1 MGRTPK
7 MNDEMIGR
15 PRALP
20 ADKGLIAEQ
29 LERTRERTLG
39 LFDLAQE
46 KHLHQSPG
54 FGYRPIIW
62 HLAHIGAFE
71 EHWILQRA
79 KGDAPLDRGYM
90 RLFDP
95 IKTPREESRDLP
107 SRREMEDYLGRVRER
122 TLSFLE
128 RASFTTETPL
138 LRDAYVFHLVLE
150 HERQH
155 QETLLYLFQLLPL
168 EKKNA
173 LPPVDERRDAED
185 SAVLT
190 AESVSSDAR
199 EHWIRVPEGE
209 CVIGA
214 VWSVFAYDNEFPSH
228 TVHLPAFE
236 IARTP
241 VTNAEYLCFVE
252 EGGYQRREFWSAQ
265 GWAWR
270 EREGWTAPLYWQ
282 RDEDGWTLRTIFQQ
296 RPLPLAHPVWGIS
309 WYEAEAY
316 ARFIGKRLP
325 TEAEW
330 ERAASWDGARKRL
343 YAWGD
348 EPPSAKRCN
357 FGAERWNT
365 TPVNAFIHGRS
376 ACGCLDMTGNV
387 WEWTASVF
395 GPYDGFRPFPYPEY
409 SAEWFD
415 GDHRVLK
422 GGSWATSAS
431 VLRTSFRNFFR
442 RHFRIAFAGVRCAA
456 EAN

>member
-1 MGRTPK
+1 
-7 MNDEMIGR
+7 MNDKTAGR

-20 ADKGLIAEQ
+20 ADKVLIANEMEQ
-29 LERTRERTLG
+29 TRQCTLG
-39 LFDLAQE
+39 LFDLARE
-46 KHLHQSPG
+46 EHLHRSPG

-79 KGDAPLDRGYM
+79 KGDAPLDQSYM

-107 SRREMEDYLGRVRER
+107 SRREMEEYLGRVRER

-128 RASFTTETPL
+128 RASFVVDEPL

-155 QETLLYLFQLLPL
+155 QETLLYLFHLLPPE
-168 EKKNA
+168 EKKAPQLINETHDA
-173 LPPVDERRDAED
+173 GTGGARSAASTLRDAR
-185 SAVLT
+185 SGWV
-190 AESVSSDAR
+190 
-199 EHWIRVPEGE
+199 HVPAGE
-209 CVIGA
+209 CVVGA
-214 VWSVFAYDNEFPSH
+214 VWPGFAYDNELP
-228 TVHLPAFE
+228 VHVVQLPAFE
-236 IARTP
+236 IMRAP
-241 VTNAEYLCFVE
+241 VTNADYLRFVE
-252 EGGYQRREFWSAQ
+252 EDGYRRRELWSDQ
-265 GWAWR
+265 GWEWR

-282 RDEDGWTLRTIFQQ
+282 RDGGEWTLRTMFDR
-296 RPLPLAHPVWGIS
+296 RPLPLDHPVWGIS

-325 TEAEW
+325 TEIEW
-330 ERAASWDGARKRL
+330 ERAASWDGARKRR

-348 EPPSAKRCN
+348 EQPSAERCN
-357 FGAERWNT
+357 FGMERWGT
-365 TPVNAFIHGRS
+365 TPVDAFAQGHS

-387 WEWTASVF
+387 WEWTASAF
-395 GPYDGFRPFPYPEY
+395 GPYEGFQPFPYREY

-415 GDHRVLK
+415 GDHCVLK

-442 RHFRIAFAGVRCAA
+442 RHFRVAFAGLRCAA
-456 EAN
+456 DV